1 MQDISAS
8 LTRLIVEV
16 AAWRPMI
23 EISLRYMHFTS
34 FAKFCLFLFRLVF
47 FLVFFFV
54 VISELNDGSRNV
66 RLRLTESLGNQGG
79 GIKTKSGKF
88 SNCSDEKK
96 KETVIFQEKEK
107 KNRLFC
113 SKISFFRGNAVLD

>member
-8 LTRLIVEV
+8 LTRLILEV
-16 AAWRPMI
+16 AVWRPMI
-23 EISLRYMHFTS
+23 ELISLRYMQLSS
-34 FAKFCLFLFRLVF
+34 FEMFCLFLFCF
-47 FLVFFFV
+47 FLVFFV
-54 VISELNDGSRNV
+54 LVISELNDGSRKV

-96 KETVIFQEKEK
+96 KEKR
-107 KNRLFC
+107 NRLFC
-113 SKISFFRGNAVLD
+113 